1 MSGGND
7 PLTIGTEA
15 QVGEPAKVVALLVSS
30 PALSSILGT
39 VLASAPSL
47 RVRPFE
53 SQLALTTYMRL
64 APVDLVVSDFDCER
78 APADQLARDLH
89 ADANL
94 ERHDFQVIALATRV
108 TPHTKQ
114 ASIEAGIDEII
125 VKPMSPKY
133 LLERV
138 LSRLQR
144 KAGAA
149 RRIPRVL
156 PRAPD
161 YSGSNV
167 VPLFGRPPQ
176 TLH

>member
-1 MSGGND
+1 MA
-7 PLTIGTEA
+7 E
-15 QVGEPAKVVALLVSS
+15 QAKVVALLVSS
-30 PALSSILGT
+30 PALSSILSM
-39 VLASAPSL
+39 VLASVPSL

-53 SQLALTTYMRL
+53 SQVALTTYMRL
-64 APVDLVVSDFDCER
+64 APVDLIVSDFDSER
-78 APADQLARDLH
+78 APADKVARELH

-94 ERHDFQVIALATRV
+94 ERRDFQMIALASRV
-108 TPHTKQ
+108 TPETKV
-114 ASIEAGIDEII
+114 ASIGAGIDEII

-144 KAGAA
+144 KAGVRTVA
-149 RRIPRVL
+149 RTL
-156 PRAPD
+156 TRAPD

-167 VPLFGRPPQ
+167 IPLFGRETQ

>member
-1 MSGGND
+1 M
-7 PLTIGTEA
+7 A
-15 QVGEPAKVVALLVSS
+15 EPTRVVALLVAN
-30 PALSSILGT
+30 PALSSILSM
-39 VLASAPSL
+39 VLASQPSL
-47 RVRPFE
+47 RVRPFD

-64 APVDLVVSDFDCER
+64 APVDLIVSDFDSER
-78 APADQLARDLH
+78 APADKVARELH
-89 ADANL
+89 DDQHL
-94 ERHDFQVIALATRV
+94 ERRDFQMIALATRV
-108 TPHTKQ
+108 TPETKQ
-114 ASIEAGIDEII
+114 ASISAGIDEII

-149 RRIPRVL
+149 VRTVPRVVT
-156 PRAPD
+156 RAPD

-167 VPLFGRPPQ
+167 IPLFGRKLE